1 MLRKFLF
8 LSLALAT
15 LASCKKD
22 KNDAPAY
29 NLSAKVDGTKADFN
43 TAVVAQKTGD
53 ASTGFTVVVT
63 AVGGSASS
71 PYPAFSLFLEDDA
84 AITAK
89 TYTAAADD
97 ITGIYIA
104 GSGQATFSSDD
115 DFTIV
120 ISSVTDT
127 DVKGTFSGKVEDGS
141 GGIKTIAEG
150 TFSAKFQ

>member
-1 MLRKFLF
+1 MLRKLLF
-8 LSLALAT
+8 VSLAVAT

-29 NLSAKVDGTKADFN
+29 NLSAKVDGTKSDFN

-53 ASTGFTVVVT
+53 ASTGFTVVIT
-63 AVGGSASS
+63 ALGGSASS
-71 PYPAFSLFLEDDA
+71 PYPAFSLFLDDDA

-97 ITGIYIA
+97 ITGVYIA
-104 GSGQATFSSDD
+104 GSGQANFESDN

-120 ISSVTDT
+120 ISSVTAT

-141 GGIKTIAEG
+141 GGIKTITEG
-150 TFSAKFQ
+150 TFAAKFQ